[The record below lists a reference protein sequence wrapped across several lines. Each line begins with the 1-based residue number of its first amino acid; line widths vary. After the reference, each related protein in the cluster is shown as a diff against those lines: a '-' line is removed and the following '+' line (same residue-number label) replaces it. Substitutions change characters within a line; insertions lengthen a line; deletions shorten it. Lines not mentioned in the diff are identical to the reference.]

1 MRLVQKSLLHSGYFV
16 LDDGEIYPA
25 FTDDVINEGMQQ
37 TFSEHIRKIYGV
49 IDLKKVLY
57 DIKKF
62 KELYGTIPQNLV
74 EELRTGFSTCGELK
88 QSHNLF
94 IYK

>member
-1 MRLVQKSLLHSGYFV
+1 MRLVQKSLLHTGYFV

-25 FTDDVINEGMQQ
+25 FTDDLINEGMQQ
-37 TFSEHIRKIYGV
+37 IFSKHIQRIYGV
-49 IDLKKVLY
+49 VDLKRLIHI
-57 DIKKF
+57 IKEF
-62 KELYGTIPQNLV
+62 KELYGIIPQNLV
-74 EELRTGFSTCGELK
+74 EELRTGFPTCGELK

>member
-1 MRLVQKSLLHSGYFV
+1 MRLVQKSLLHTGYFV
-16 LDDGEIYPA
+16 LDNGEIYPA
-25 FTDDVINEGMQQ
+25 FTDDIVREGMQQ
-37 TFSEHIRKIYGV
+37 PFSKRIKRIYGV
-49 IDLKKVLY
+49 IKLQRLVY

-62 KELYGTIPQNLV
+62 KELYGIVPQNIV